1 MLDAAAA
8 APGAAVA
15 AATPLH
21 FVTDF
26 AGERHV
32 VVVVVDCAASLGFR
46 GAGNCHCLE
55 VVVAFEWPPPK
66 LLDAAAVAGADGVLG
81 AAVVVALL

>member
-1 MLDAAAA
+1 MLDAAAAA

-15 AATPLH
+15 AAMPLH

-26 AGERHV
+26 AGERP
-32 VVVVVDCAASLGFR
+32 VVVVDCAASLGFR

-55 VVVAFEWPPPK
+55 VVVAFEWPPPE
-66 LLDAAAVAGADGVLG
+66 LLDAAAAVAGANGVLG